1 MSAFTPNRVLGA
13 AVVSGALAIGLPR
26 LFPGAIPDAA
36 TTLLYVLALMLAFM
50 ALLRWRMPDG
60 CDAAPAVLRRRYT
73 REMAIAMG
81 AYTVILF
88 FSVWL
93 LKRADMAPAL
103 RALVALLPLPPIA
116 FALRA
121 MVRYIR
127 DVDEMQQRIELEA
140 VSIAT
145 ALVSLAY
152 MAGGFLQAA
161 RVIDIPAAAA
171 LIWLFPLVCF
181 TYGLAKAVVSRRYR

>member
-1 MSAFTPNRVLGA
+1 MTVFTPNRVLVA
-13 AVVSGALAIGLPR
+13 AVASGVLAMGLPR
-26 LFPGAIPDAA
+26 LFPDQVPGLA
-36 TTLLYVLALMLAFM
+36 TTLLYTLALVLAFV
-50 ALLRWRMPDG
+50 ALLRWRMPDS
-60 CDAAPAVLRRRYT
+60 CDAAPAVLRKRYT

-81 AYTVILF
+81 AYVVVLF

-93 LKRADMAPAL
+93 LKRLDLAPAV

-121 MVRYIR
+121 IVRYIR

-145 ALVSLAY
+145 AFVSLVY

-161 RVIDIPAAAA
+161 KVVDLPASAAM
-171 LIWLFPLVCF
+171 IWMFPLVCF
-181 TYGLAKAVVSRRYR
+181 SYGLAKAFIVGRYR

>member
-1 MSAFTPNRVLGA
+1 MTVFTPNRLLA
-13 AVVSGALAIGLPR
+13 ASVASGALAMALPR
-26 LFPGAIPDAA
+26 LFPGPVSGTA
-36 TTLLYVLALMLAFM
+36 TTLLYFLALMLAFV

-73 REMAIAMG
+73 REMALAMG
-81 AYTVILF
+81 AYVVVLF
-88 FSVWL
+88 FSAWL
-93 LKRADMAPAL
+93 LKRADMAPPL
-103 RALVALLPLPPIA
+103 RALVALLPVPPIA

-121 MVRYIR
+121 IVRYIR

-145 ALVSLAY
+145 AFVSLVY

-161 RVIDIPAAAA
+161 RVIDLPASAAM
-171 LIWLFPLVCF
+171 IWMFPLICF
-181 TYGLAKAVVSRRYR
+181 SYGLAKAFIVGRYR